1 MPGSDG
7 RTAEP
12 GAPRRR
18 SPGPFTAVNRRSVA
32 GGLVIASCAALL
44 VALLVGSAGSGRG
57 AAPPSAPT
65 VAPIGATGTAATSGP
80 PITAA
85 STIAAAGAQPALPDH
100 VIAPST
106 PGTVVV
112 NPPPATA
119 PTVSPSVPPVVAD
132 AGPPAVPAT
141 STSTGSVGTTTTRTA
156 AATTTTPTGVARVTG
171 SDAVPGLTRRELRL
185 AVVTD
190 QPRAPGVRAW
200 AAFVN
205 GTGGI
210 LGRTVKLDV
219 FDVGGDPQQYRSA
232 VTAACTRDFAIV
244 ASTTSA
250 DDGGASAASCGIPNL
265 PVRAAST
272 ADPAETT
279 YAVFPARP
287 GTELIGGISWLLR
300 NVDGCCRGV
309 AAVPNGPRRLDTA
322 FRLAAASKV
331 GYFAAGTVTV
341 PTGAGAG
348 AAYQRVVHVT
358 SGEGAG
364 LVWSMLD
371 GTSTMALRRSFDAT
385 VFAPQVSW
393 LCDEACYSGS
403 FLADGGAAVEGQF
416 VQIPIEPFEDATE
429 IPGLR
434 IYLQQSSQAGVL
446 PSVQGAEMFAAGL
459 LFEDAV
465 TARAYQGRAD
475 PRLGPRGAGEHPRLR
490 CRRNDRYDG
499 RRRSPAE
506 RLLRPLA
513 RARREVRASG
523 PECARDDVVWRRQ
536 PGDVDSVSPR
546 RLARSSHWDE
556 IERRGEQVA
565 SGITALRSSQ
575 SLWLVDRS
583 TGRFQRC
590 APGSDPCH
598 AVQFGRWRQLA
609 SITVEPSGDL
619 LLTPAEVASVPIRVA
634 MESSPARST
643 TAARI

>member
-1 MPGSDG
+1 M
-7 RTAEP
+7 
-12 GAPRRR
+12 
-18 SPGPFTAVNRRSVA
+18 
-32 GGLVIASCAALL
+32 
-44 VALLVGSAGSGRG
+44 
-57 AAPPSAPT
+57 
-65 VAPIGATGTAATSGP
+65 
-80 PITAA
+80 
-85 STIAAAGAQPALPDH
+85 
-100 VIAPST
+100 
-106 PGTVVV
+106 
-112 NPPPATA
+112 
-119 PTVSPSVPPVVAD
+119 
-132 AGPPAVPAT
+132 
-141 STSTGSVGTTTTRTA
+141 
-156 AATTTTPTGVARVTG
+156 
-171 SDAVPGLTRRELRL
+171 
-185 AVVTD
+185 
-190 QPRAPGVRAW
+190 
-200 AAFVN
+200 N

-244 ASTTSA
+244 GSTTSA

-465 TARAYQGRAD
+465 TARRTKDAPTRASVLAALANIHD
-475 PRLGPRGAGEHPRLR
+475 FDADGMIGTTDVGA
-490 CRRNDRYDG
+490 RRPSG
-499 RRRSPAE
+499 CFV
-506 RLLRPLA
+506 LLRVHDAKYERAAPSAPATMSCGVANLA
-513 RARREVRASG
+513 
-523 PECARDDVVWRRQ
+523 
-536 PGDVDSVSPR
+536 
-546 RLARSSHWDE
+546 
-556 IERRGEQVA
+556 
-565 SGITALRSSQ
+565 T
-575 SLWLVDRS
+575 S
-583 TGRFQRC
+583 T
-590 APGSDPCH
+590 P
-598 AVQFGRWRQLA
+598 
-609 SITVEPSGDL
+609 
-619 LLTPAEVASVPIRVA
+619 
-634 MESSPARST
+634 
-643 TAARI
+643 